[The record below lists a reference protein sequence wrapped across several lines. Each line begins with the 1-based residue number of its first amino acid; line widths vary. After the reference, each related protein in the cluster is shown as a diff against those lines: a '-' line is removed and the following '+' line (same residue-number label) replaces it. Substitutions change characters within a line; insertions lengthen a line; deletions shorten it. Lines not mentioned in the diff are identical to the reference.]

1 MSAIST
7 GASGPLPNSGDARGA
22 TRVCGV
28 PIGDF
33 GLFAS
38 SLIAVA
44 LGFITFFGV
53 TFLSIFGLMIY
64 NRGGRHH
71 LTLDTSYKFIALP
84 AGIFVLIVSLA
95 LLLGIWL
102 RRKLTTR

>member
-1 MSAIST
+1 MTAIS
-7 GASGPLPNSGDARGA
+7 ASNSGPLSNRG
-22 TRVCGV
+22 TTPGTIRICGV

-38 SLIAVA
+38 TLIALA

-53 TFLSIFGLMIY
+53 TFVSIFGLMIY
-64 NRGGRHH
+64 NRGGGHH

-95 LLLGIWL
+95 GLLIIWL
-102 RRKLTTR
+102 RRKLTGR